1 MHGAISRKRAVF
13 SLLFVVAALA
23 VVATGVVIVSNRQ
36 WRIQPTFRVRADF
49 ASIGGI
55 NLGDR
60 VRVQGMDAGVV
71 EKIDAP
77 PAPGGMVTLWF
88 RIDEKLRPL
97 IRADAK
103 AQIASQGIV
112 GAKVVEIRPG
122 LPNAPALADS
132 GRIAAEPTPELSDL
146 IRDATGAL
154 KRVDAVARAAE
165 HGLGEINAIATSIR
179 EGKGSLGRFIQDEEA
194 YRKLL
199 ALSDRGSRT
208 LNDVEENLAA
218 LKRTWPLSRYF
229 DDRAFYDRERVLYKP
244 GSDREGKTLNPDVLF
259 EPGRSV
265 LTPGGRIVLDEI
277 ASWFKRAKNG
287 KTEVVIAA
295 FSDDRRDPDLTQIL
309 TQEQADSVRRYL
321 VTVHGFDTVGW
332 FGTRKVA
339 AIGFGT
345 QMPRTMA
352 DAGGTAA
359 PGPGRRVEIILFTPR
374 T

>member
-1 MHGAISRKRAVF
+1 MQRAISRKRAAL
-13 SLLFVVAALA
+13 SILFVVAI
-23 VVATGVVIVSNRQ
+23 VATGAVGVIVVANRQ
-36 WRIQPTFRVRADF
+36 WRMQPTFRVRAEF

-55 NLGDR
+55 NVGDR

-71 EKIDAP
+71 ERIEPP
-77 PAPGGMVTLWF
+77 PAPGGLVTLWF

-97 IRADAK
+97 VRSDAK
-103 AQIASQGIV
+103 AQIASQGVV

-122 LPNAPALADS
+122 LPDAPALADS
-132 GRIAAEPTPELSDL
+132 GRIAAAPMAELSDL
-146 IRDATGAL
+146 IADATSAL

-179 EGKGSLGRFIQDEEA
+179 EGKGSLGRFVQDEEA
-194 YRKLL
+194 YRKIV

-244 GSDREGKTLNPDVLF
+244 GADRESRTLNPDTLF

-265 LTPGGRIVLDEI
+265 LTTGGRVLLDEI
-277 ASWFKRAKNG
+277 AAWFKRAKNG

-295 FSDDRRDPDLTQIL
+295 FSDDRRDPDLTQLL

-321 VTVHGFDTVGW
+321 VTRHGFDTVGW

-339 AIGFGT
+339 AIGFGN
-345 QMPRTMA
+345 QLPRTVA
-352 DAGGTAA
+352 DAAV
-359 PGPGRRVEIILFTPR
+359 PGRRVEIILFTPR